1 MTPIFAAPSRAIQS
15 HPAPT
20 GVKDPSKVHET
31 KVKEAKEKEAKT
43 KEAEKLAKPEKDEY
57 LPEEKPKSKHSGE
70 NASKTRSGNL

>member
-31 KVKEAKEKEAKT
+31 KVKEAKEKERLQKM
-43 KEAEKLAKPEKDEY
+43 KEK
-57 LPEEKPKSKHSGE
+57 
-70 NASKTRSGNL
+70 